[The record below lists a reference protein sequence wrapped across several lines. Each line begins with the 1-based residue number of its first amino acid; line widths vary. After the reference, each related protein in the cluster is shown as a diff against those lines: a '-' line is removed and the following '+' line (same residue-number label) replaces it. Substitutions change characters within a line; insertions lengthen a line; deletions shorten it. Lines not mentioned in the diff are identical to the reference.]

1 MRHFRRCFRI
11 LGAAG
16 SLRTLRAFD
25 YQIKLLISF
34 AYPTHWTTTLRS
46 ASQNSVQTFSAQM
59 IVATRQLNCV
69 LEDVPEDFL
78 KKAVLF
84 LQLCI

>member
-25 YQIKLLISF
+25 HQVKLLINVP
-34 AYPTHWTTTLRS
+34 YPTHWTKTLLS
-46 ASQNSVQTFSAQM
+46 ASVQTFPAQM

-69 LEDVPEDFL
+69 LENLPRDFMKL
-78 KKAVLF
+78 AWFK
-84 LQLCI
+84 I